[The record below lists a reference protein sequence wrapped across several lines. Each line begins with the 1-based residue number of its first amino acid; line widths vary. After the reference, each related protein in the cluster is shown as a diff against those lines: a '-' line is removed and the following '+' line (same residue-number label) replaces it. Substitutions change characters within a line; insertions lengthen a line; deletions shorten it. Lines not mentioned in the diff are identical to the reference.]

1 MYSENSQEPLFKQ
14 EIQLTTKQ
22 HSKPIGLDIRLVL
35 DDTIKPII
43 LFVHGFKGFK
53 DWGHFNLIAEYFAR
67 KGFIFAKINLSHN
80 GTTPIQKKEFVD
92 LEAFGK
98 QTFTTDLADIETV
111 IDYFHSKDYLFKHST
126 DLERFYIIGHSRGGL
141 LSILATCE
149 DERIKKVCTWASVS
163 DSHFLF
169 TEERIEQIEKE
180 GVIHI
185 ENARTKQKMPIY
197 REVYEDLLKNS
208 QRFDIEKRIR
218 ELQVPLLLIHG
229 TKDSSVSPE
238 SSEKLKNWARN
249 AMLILIRDADHTFG
263 GYEPYTEELLPI
275 YTEELIDETIA
286 FFS

>member
-14 EIQLTTKQ
+14 EIQLSSNQ
-22 HSKPIGLDIRLVL
+22 HPKPIGLDIRLVL

-53 DWGHFNLIAEYFAR
+53 DWGHFNRIAEYFAR

-80 GTTPIQKKEFVD
+80 GTTPTQKREFVD

-111 IDYFHSKDYLFKHST
+111 IDYFHSNDYLFKHST
-126 DLERFYIIGHSRGGL
+126 DLERFYIVGHSRGGL
-141 LSILATCE
+141 LSLLATCE
-149 DERIKKVCTWASVS
+149 DPRIKKVCTWASIANPK
-163 DSHFLF
+163 FLF
-169 TEERIEQIEKE
+169 SEERIAEVEQN
-180 GVIHI
+180 GVIYI
-185 ENARTKQKMPIY
+185 ENTRTKQKMPIY
-197 REVYEDLLKNS
+197 REVYEDLFKNAL
-208 QRFDIEKRIR
+208 RFNIEKRIR
-218 ELQVPLLLIHG
+218 EIQVPILLIHG
-229 TKDSSVSPE
+229 TKDTSVSPE
-238 SSEKLKNWARN
+238 SSEKLKNWAKN